1 MGQEFFY
8 CRTCGIR
15 VTGSELLS
23 GEARRTATQIRCA
36 DCLKK
41 APREAWGVSDP
52 EKIETGDGS
61 VIRACQP
68 DTGLS

>member
-41 APREAWGVSDP
+41 ASTNTRRLLGIVEPTPAAPS
-52 EKIETGDGS
+52 S
-61 VIRACQP
+61 
-68 DTGLS
+68 

>member
-8 CRTCGIR
+8 CRTCGTR

-41 APREAWGVSDP
+41 ASTNTRRLLGIVEPTSSAP
-52 EKIETGDGS
+52 
-61 VIRACQP
+61 P
-68 DTGLS
+68 N

>member
-1 MGQEFFY
+1 MGEEFFY
-8 CRTCGIR
+8 CRTCGTR

-41 APREAWGVSDP
+41 ASTNTRRLLGIVEPTPAVP
-52 EKIETGDGS
+52 
-61 VIRACQP
+61 P
-68 DTGLS
+68 N